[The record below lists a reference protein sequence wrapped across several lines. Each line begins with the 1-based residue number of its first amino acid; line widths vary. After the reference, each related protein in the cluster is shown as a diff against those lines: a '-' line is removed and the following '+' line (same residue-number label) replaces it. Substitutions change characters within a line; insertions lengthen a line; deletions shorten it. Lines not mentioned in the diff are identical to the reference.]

1 MSTIDTI
8 IIFIFLTLVVIFGLL
23 QRKFIRSTDDY
34 FLADRKL
41 PWWMSMFSIV
51 ATETSVLTF
60 ISVPGLAYRGD
71 WSFLQLA
78 MGYIVG
84 RILVA
89 RFLLAG
95 YYQTGITSIYETL
108 REKFGTVIQ
117 RMASFL
123 FLTTRILAD
132 GVRFLATAVIVQVV
146 TGWSIPVSVLVIGVV
161 TLIYTFTGGI
171 RAVVWIDS
179 FQFILYLSGAVISII
194 YIILTTNGSFLTWL
208 TEAHSGGRLTIFHF
222 EGNPFFTPLHF
233 ISAFLGGALLSF
245 ASHGADYLMVQRVLG
260 CKNLAHAKKAMVGS
274 GIFVFIQFL
283 IFLLAGT
290 LLYHFMDGAQ
300 LDKDREFSTFIV
312 NYLPVGLKGVLLAG
326 VLSAAMSTLSSS
338 MNALASSTVMDW
350 MKKRATLKLS
360 RTVSLIWAGVFMA
373 VALSFDE
380 SDSAVII
387 VGLKIASYTYG
398 GLLSL
403 FILSKLQISISGWA
417 VISGLTMSIAV
428 VFLLQNLGL
437 AWTWFIGISIL
448 TNLITVFLVQV
459 TRHIISRRDGH

>member
-1 MSTIDTI
+1 
-8 IIFIFLTLVVIFGLL
+8 
-23 QRKFIRSTDDY
+23 
-34 FLADRKL
+34 
-41 PWWMSMFSIV
+41 
-51 ATETSVLTF
+51 
-60 ISVPGLAYRGD
+60 
-71 WSFLQLA
+71 
-78 MGYIVG
+78 
-84 RILVA
+84 
-89 RFLLAG
+89 
-95 YYQTGITSIYETL
+95 
-108 REKFGTVIQ
+108 
-117 RMASFL
+117 
-123 FLTTRILAD
+123 
-132 GVRFLATAVIVQVV
+132 
-146 TGWSIPVSVLVIGVV
+146 
-161 TLIYTFTGGI
+161 
-171 RAVVWIDS
+171 
-179 FQFILYLSGAVISII
+179 
-194 YIILTTNGSFLTWL
+194 
-208 TEAHSGGRLTIFHF
+208 
-222 EGNPFFTPLHF
+222 
-233 ISAFLGGALLSF
+233 
-245 ASHGADYLMVQRVLG
+245 MVQRVLG